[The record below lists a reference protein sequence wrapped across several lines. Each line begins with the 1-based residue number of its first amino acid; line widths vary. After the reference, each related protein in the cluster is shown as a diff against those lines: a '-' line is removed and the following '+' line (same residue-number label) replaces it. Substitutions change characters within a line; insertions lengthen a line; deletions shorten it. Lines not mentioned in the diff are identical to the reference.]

1 MPKLDGREKS
11 MAKIIL
17 DPGHVEGYNRGA
29 VSGYYEGTAMYHYA
43 YRLADKLRAAG
54 LDVGITR
61 TKITDNPSLT
71 ARGKQA
77 KGADMFVSLHSN
89 AASSAS
95 ANGVT
100 VFYSIKRNADK
111 PHATKWCNELAGLIN
126 GGTRARGAST
136 RKGSGN
142 WDYYTVIQS
151 AVAAGCPHVFLIE
164 HGFHS
169 NKKECTWL
177 MQPANM
183 EAMATLECGLIC
195 DILGVKASGGTTH
208 APASFGQKMVNTPD
222 DTLNV
227 RDAANVNGKK
237 LGALKDRSLVEVYG
251 LAGNGWV
258 LIQQGSLRGWVN
270 GKYLVEPEKT
280 FAPYIVR
287 VTADALNI
295 RKGPGTNYDV
305 AGCIRDKGSYTIIG
319 EQDGWGRLKSGAGWI
334 SLAYTTKVGDADAKP
349 ELTRILKLT
358 SPNMRGE
365 DVRWAQARLNALGYN
380 CGTPDGIFGPNTD
393 KAVKAFQRANGLS
406 QDGDIGPKT
415 WAKL

>member
-1 MPKLDGREKS
+1 MPKLGRKEKT

-17 DPGHVEGYNRGA
+17 DPGHVEGYNKGA

-43 YRLADKLRAAG
+43 HLLADKLRAAG
-54 LDVGITR
+54 MEVGVTR

-77 KGADMFVSLHSN
+77 KGADMLVSLHSN

-100 VFYSIKRNADK
+100 VFYSIKRGGDK
-111 PHATKWCNELAGLIN
+111 VHAAALSEGLAGLIN
-126 GGTRARGAST
+126 GGTRDRGAHT
-136 RKGSGN
+136 RKGSGD
-142 WDYYTVIQS
+142 WDYYTVIQA

-183 EAMATLECGLIC
+183 EAMATLECGLLC
-195 DILGVKASGGTTH
+195 DILGVKASGGT
-208 APASFGQKMVNTPD
+208 AQDPASMGQKMVNTPG

-227 RDAANVNGKK
+227 RDEANAKGTK
-237 LGALKDRSLVEVYG
+237 LGELAHGSTVEVYG
-251 LAGNGWV
+251 LADNGWA

-270 GKYLVEPEKT
+270 GKYLAEPKKT
-280 FAPYIVR
+280 FEPYIVR

-305 AGCIRDKGSYTIIG
+305 AGCIRDKGSYTIVD

-334 SLAYTTKVGDADAKP
+334 SLAYTTKAGDAGTKP

-365 DVRWAQARLNALGYN
+365 DVRWAQERLNELGYN

>member
-1 MPKLDGREKS
+1 

-17 DPGHVEGYNRGA
+17 DPGHVKGYNRGA

-43 YRLADKLRAAG
+43 YLLADKLRAAG
-54 LDVGITR
+54 VEVGVTR

-77 KGADMFVSLHSN
+77 KGADMLVSLHSN

-100 VFYSIKRNADK
+100 VFYSIKRGGDK
-111 PHATKWCNELAGLIN
+111 VHAAALSEGLAGLIN
-126 GGTRARGAST
+126 GGTRDRGANT
-136 RKGSGN
+136 RKGSGD
-142 WDYYTVIQS
+142 WDYYTVIQA

-183 EAMATLECGLIC
+183 EAMATLECGLLC
-195 DILGVKASGGTTH
+195 DILGVKASGGT
-208 APASFGQKMVNTPD
+208 AQEPASMGQKMVNTPG

-227 RDAANVNGKK
+227 RDEANAKGTK
-237 LGALKDRSLVEVYG
+237 LGELAHGSDVEVYG
-251 LAGNGWV
+251 LADNGWA

-270 GKYLVEPEKT
+270 GKYLAEPKKT
-280 FAPYIVR
+280 FEPYIVR

-305 AGCIRDKGSYTIIG
+305 AGCIRDKGSYTIVD

-334 SLAYTTKVGDADAKP
+334 SLAYTTKAGDAGTKP

-365 DVRWAQARLNALGYN
+365 DVRWAQERLNELGYN
-380 CGTPDGIFGPNTD
+380 CGKADGIFGQGTD

>member
-1 MPKLDGREKS
+1 

>member
-1 MPKLDGREKS
+1 MPKLGRKEKT

-17 DPGHVEGYNRGA
+17 DPGHVEGYNKGA

-43 YRLADKLRAAG
+43 HLLADKLRAAG
-54 LDVGITR
+54 MEVGVTR

-77 KGADMFVSLHSN
+77 KGADMLVSLHSN

-100 VFYSIKRNADK
+100 VFYSIKRGGDK
-111 PHATKWCNELAGLIN
+111 VHAAALSEGLAGLIN
-126 GGTRARGAST
+126 GGTRDRGAHT
-136 RKGSGN
+136 RKGSGD
-142 WDYYTVIQS
+142 WDYYTVIQA

-183 EAMATLECGLIC
+183 EAMATLECGLLC
-195 DILGVKASGGTTH
+195 DILGVKASGGT
-208 APASFGQKMVNTPD
+208 AQDPASMGQKMVNTPG

-227 RDAANVNGKK
+227 RDEANAKGTK
-237 LGALKDRSLVEVYG
+237 LGELAHGSTVEVYG
-251 LAGNGWV
+251 LADNGWA

-270 GKYLVEPEKT
+270 GKYLAEPKKT

-305 AGCIRDKGSYTIIG
+305 AGCIRDKGSYTIVD

-334 SLAYTTKVGDADAKP
+334 SLAYTTKVGDAGTKP

-365 DVRWAQARLNALGYN
+365 DVRWAQERLNELGYN
-380 CGTPDGIFGPNTD
+380 CGKADGIFGQGTD
-393 KAVKAFQRANGLS
+393 KAVKAFQRAQGLS

-415 WAKL
+415 WAKM

>member
-1 MPKLDGREKS
+1 

-43 YRLADKLRAAG
+43 CRLADKLRAAG

-100 VFYSIKRNADK
+100 VFYSIKRGGDK
-111 PHATKWCNELAGLIN
+111 VHAAALSKGLAGLIN
-126 GGTRARGAST
+126 GGTRDRGANT
-136 RKGSGN
+136 RKGSGD
-142 WDYYTVIQS
+142 WDYYTVIQA

-195 DILGVKASGGTTH
+195 DILGIKSSDGA
-208 APASFGQKMVNTPD
+208 AQEPASMGQKMVNTPG

-227 RDAANVNGKK
+227 RDAANAKGAK
-237 LGALKDRSLVEVYG
+237 LGELKDRSLVEVYG

-258 LIQQGSLRGWVN
+258 LIQQGALRGWVN

-305 AGCIRDKGSYTIIG
+305 AGCIRDKGSYTIVD

-334 SLAYTTKVGDADAKP
+334 SLAYTTKAGDAGTKP

-365 DVRWAQARLNALGYN
+365 DVRWAQERLNELGYN

>member
-1 MPKLDGREKS
+1 

-43 YRLADKLRAAG
+43 YLLADKLRAAG

-100 VFYSIKRNADK
+100 VFYSIKRGGDK
-111 PHATKWCNELAGLIN
+111 VHAAALSEGLAGLIN
-126 GGTRARGAST
+126 GGTRDRGANT
-136 RKGSGN
+136 RKGSGD
-142 WDYYTVIQS
+142 WDYYTVIQA
-151 AVAAGCPHVFLIE
+151 AVAAGCPHVFLVE

-169 NKKECTWL
+169 NKAECAWL
-177 MQPANM
+177 MQAGNLDTM
-183 EAMATLECGLIC
+183 AALEARLIC
-195 DILGVKASGGTTH
+195 DILGVKASGGT
-208 APASFGQKMVNTPD
+208 AQEPASMGQKMVNTPG

-227 RDAANVNGKK
+227 RGAANAKGTK
-237 LGALKDRSLVEVYG
+237 LGELKDRSLVEVYG

-258 LIQQGSLRGWVN
+258 LIQQSSLRGWVN

-305 AGCIRDKGSYTIIG
+305 AGCIRDKGSYTIVD

-334 SLAYTTKVGDADAKP
+334 SLAYTTKAGDADAKP

-365 DVRWAQARLNALGYN
+365 DVRWAQERLNELGYN

>member
-1 MPKLDGREKS
+1 MPKLGRKEKT

-17 DPGHVEGYNRGA
+17 DPGHVEGYNKGA

-43 YRLADKLRAAG
+43 HLLADKLRAAG
-54 LDVGITR
+54 MEVGVTR

-111 PHATKWCNELAGLIN
+111 PHATKWCNELAALIN

-151 AVAAGCPHVFLIE
+151 AVAAGCPHVFLVE

-169 NKKECTWL
+169 NKAECAWL

-195 DILGVKASGGTTH
+195 DILGIKASDG
-208 APASFGQKMVNTPD
+208 AAQEPVSMGQKMVNTPG

-227 RDAANVNGKK
+227 RDEASAKGAK
-237 LGALKDRSLVEVYG
+237 LGELAHGSDVEVYG
-251 LAGNGWV
+251 LADNGWA

-305 AGCIRDKGSYTIIG
+305 AGCIRDKGSYTIVD

-334 SLAYTTKVGDADAKP
+334 SLAYTTKAGDADAKP

-365 DVRWAQARLNALGYN
+365 DVRWAQERLNELGYN

>member
-1 MPKLDGREKS
+1 MPKLGRKEKT

-17 DPGHVEGYNRGA
+17 DPGHVEGYNKGA

-43 YRLADKLRAAG
+43 HLLADKLRAAG
-54 LDVGITR
+54 MEVGVTR

-77 KGADMFVSLHSN
+77 KGADMLVSLHSN

-95 ANGVT
+95 ANDVT
-100 VFYSIKRNADK
+100 VFYSIKRGGDK
-111 PHATKWCNELAGLIN
+111 VHAAALSEGLAGLIN
-126 GGTRARGAST
+126 GGTRDRGANT
-136 RKGSGN
+136 RKGSGD
-142 WDYYTVIQS
+142 WDYYTVIQA

-183 EAMATLECGLIC
+183 EAMATLECGLLC
-195 DILGVKASGGTTH
+195 DILGVKASGGT
-208 APASFGQKMVNTPD
+208 AQDPASMGQKMVNTPG

-227 RDAANVNGKK
+227 RDEANAKGTK
-237 LGALKDRSLVEVYG
+237 LGELAHGSTVEVCG
-251 LAGNGWV
+251 LADNGWV

-270 GKYLVEPEKT
+270 GKYLAEPKKT
-280 FAPYIVR
+280 FEPYIVR

-305 AGCIRDKGSYTIIG
+305 AGCIRDKGSYTIVD

-334 SLAYTTKVGDADAKP
+334 SLAYTTKAGDAGTKP

-365 DVRWAQARLNALGYN
+365 DVRWAQERLNELGYN

>member
-1 MPKLDGREKS
+1 MK
-11 MAKIIL
+11 KIIL

-29 VSGYYEGTAMYHYA
+29 VSGYYEGTAMYQYA
-43 YRLADKLRAAG
+43 HLLADKLRVAG

-71 ARGKQA
+71 ARGKKA

-100 VFYSIKRNADK
+100 VFYSIKRDSDK
-111 PHATKWCNELAGLIN
+111 AHAAVLSKGLAGLIN
-126 GGTRARGAST
+126 GGTRDRGANT
-136 RKGSGN
+136 RKGGGD
-142 WDYYTVIQS
+142 WDYYTVIQY
-151 AVAAGCPHVFLIE
+151 AVKVGCPHVFLIE

-169 NKKECTWL
+169 NKEECTWL

-183 EAMATLECGLIC
+183 EAMATLECGLLC
-195 DILGVKASGGTTH
+195 NILGIKASGST
-208 APASFGQKMVNTPD
+208 AQEPVSIGQKMVNTPGD
-222 DTLNV
+222 ILNV
-227 RDAANVNGKK
+227 RDAANAKGDK
-237 LGALKDRSLVEVYG
+237 LGELAHGSTVEAYG
-251 LAGNGWV
+251 LADNGWV

-280 FAPYIVR
+280 FEPYIVR
-287 VTADALNI
+287 VTAGALNI

-305 AGCIRDKGSYTIIG
+305 AGCIRDKGSYTIVD

-334 SLAYTTKVGDADAKP
+334 SLAYTTKAGEAGTKP
-349 ELTRILKLT
+349 ELTRILKLA

-365 DVRWAQARLNALGYN
+365 DVRWAQQRLNELGYG
-380 CGTPDGIFGPNTD
+380 CGKADGIFGQGTD
-393 KAVKAFQRANGLS
+393 KAVKVFQGANGLS

>member
-1 MPKLDGREKS
+1 MPKLGRKEKT

-17 DPGHVEGYNRGA
+17 DPGHVEGYNKGA

-43 YRLADKLRAAG
+43 HLLADKLRAAG
-54 LDVGITR
+54 MEVGVTR

-77 KGADMFVSLHSN
+77 KGADMLVSLHSN

-100 VFYSIKRNADK
+100 VFYSIKRGGDK
-111 PHATKWCNELAGLIN
+111 VHAAALSEGLAGLIN
-126 GGTRARGAST
+126 GGTRDRGANT
-136 RKGSGN
+136 RKGSGD
-142 WDYYTVIQS
+142 WDYYTVIQA

-183 EAMATLECGLIC
+183 EAMATLECGLLC
-195 DILGVKASGGTTH
+195 DILGVKASGGT
-208 APASFGQKMVNTPD
+208 AQDPASMGQKMVNTPG

-227 RDAANVNGKK
+227 RDEANAKGTK
-237 LGALKDRSLVEVYG
+237 LGELAHGSTVEVYG
-251 LAGNGWV
+251 LADNGWV

-270 GKYLVEPEKT
+270 GKYLAEPKKT
-280 FAPYIVR
+280 FEPYIVR

-305 AGCIRDKGSYTIIG
+305 AGCIRDKGSYTIVD

-334 SLAYTTKVGDADAKP
+334 SLAYTTKAGDAGTKP

-365 DVRWAQARLNALGYN
+365 DVRWAQERLNELGYN
-380 CGTPDGIFGPNTD
+380 CGKADGIFGTGTD

>member
-1 MPKLDGREKS
+1 MPKLGRKEKT

-17 DPGHVEGYNRGA
+17 DPGHVEGYNKGA

-43 YRLADKLRAAG
+43 YLLADKLRAAG
-54 LDVGITR
+54 MEVGVTR

-77 KGADMFVSLHSN
+77 KGADMLVSLHSN

-100 VFYSIKRNADK
+100 VFYSIKRGGDK
-111 PHATKWCNELAGLIN
+111 VLAAALSKGLAGLIN
-126 GGTRARGAST
+126 GGTRDRGANT
-136 RKGSGN
+136 RKGSGD
-142 WDYYTVIQS
+142 WDYYTVIQA
-151 AVAAGCPHVFLIE
+151 AVAAGCPHVFLVE

-195 DILGVKASGGTTH
+195 DILGVKASGGT
-208 APASFGQKMVNTPD
+208 AQEPASMGQKMVNTPG

-227 RDAANVNGKK
+227 RDEANAKGAK
-237 LGALKDRSLVEVYG
+237 LGELKDRSLVEVYG

-270 GKYLVEPEKT
+270 GKYLV
-280 FAPYIVR
+280 
-287 VTADALNI
+287 D
-295 RKGPGTNYDV
+295 
-305 AGCIRDKGSYTIIG
+305 YT
-319 EQDGWGRLKSGAGWI
+319 S
-334 SLAYTTKVGDADAKP
+334 KP

-358 SPNMRGE
+358 RPNMRGE

>member
-1 MPKLDGREKS
+1 MPKLGRKEKT

-17 DPGHVEGYNRGA
+17 DPGHVEGYNKGA

-43 YRLADKLRAAG
+43 HLLADKLRAAG
-54 LDVGITR
+54 MEVGVTR

-77 KGADMFVSLHSN
+77 KGADMLVSLHSN

-100 VFYSIKRNADK
+100 VFYSIKRGGDK
-111 PHATKWCNELAGLIN
+111 VHAAALSEGLAGLIN
-126 GGTRARGAST
+126 GGTRDRGAHT
-136 RKGSGN
+136 RKGSGD
-142 WDYYTVIQS
+142 WDYYTVIQA

-183 EAMATLECGLIC
+183 EAMATLECGLLC
-195 DILGVKASGGTTH
+195 DILGVKASGGT
-208 APASFGQKMVNTPD
+208 AQDPASMGQKMVNTPG

-227 RDAANVNGKK
+227 RDEANAKGTK
-237 LGALKDRSLVEVYG
+237 LGELAHGSTVEVYG
-251 LAGNGWV
+251 LADNGWA

-270 GKYLVEPEKT
+270 GKYLAEPKKT
-280 FAPYIVR
+280 FEPYIVR

-305 AGCIRDKGSYTIIG
+305 AGCIRDKGSYTIVD

-334 SLAYTTKVGDADAKP
+334 SLAYTTKAGDADAKP

-365 DVRWAQARLNALGYN
+365 DVRWAQERLNELGYN

>member
-1 MPKLDGREKS
+1 

-43 YRLADKLRAAG
+43 YLLADKLRAAG
-54 LDVGITR
+54 MEVGVTR

-77 KGADMFVSLHSN
+77 KGADMLVSLHSN

-100 VFYSIKRNADK
+100 VFYSIKRGGDK
-111 PHATKWCNELAGLIN
+111 VHAAALSEGLAGLIN
-126 GGTRARGAST
+126 GGTRDRGAHT
-136 RKGSGN
+136 RKGSGD
-142 WDYYTVIQS
+142 WDYYTVIQA

-183 EAMATLECGLIC
+183 EAMATLECGLLC
-195 DILGVKASGGTTH
+195 DILGVKASGGT
-208 APASFGQKMVNTPD
+208 AQEPASMGQKMVNTPG

-227 RDAANVNGKK
+227 RDEANAKGTK
-237 LGALKDRSLVEVYG
+237 LGELAHGSTVEVYG
-251 LAGNGWV
+251 LADNGWA

-305 AGCIRDKGSYTIIG
+305 AGCVRDKGSYTIIG

-358 SPNMRGE
+358 SPNMRGD
-365 DVRWAQARLNALGYN
+365 DVRWAQERLNELGYN
-380 CGTPDGIFGPNTD
+380 CGKADGIFGQGTD

>member
-1 MPKLDGREKS
+1 MPKLDGREKN

-43 YRLADKLRAAG
+43 CRLADKLRAAG

-100 VFYSIKRNADK
+100 VFYSIKRGGDK
-111 PHATKWCNELAGLIN
+111 VHAAALSKGLAGLIN
-126 GGTRARGAST
+126 GGTRDRGANT
-136 RKGSGN
+136 RKGSGD
-142 WDYYTVIQS
+142 WDYYTVIQA

-195 DILGVKASGGTTH
+195 DILGIKSSDGA
-208 APASFGQKMVNTPD
+208 AQEPASMGQKMVNTPG

-227 RDAANVNGKK
+227 RDAANAKGAK
-237 LGALKDRSLVEVYG
+237 LGELKDRSLVEVYG

-258 LIQQGSLRGWVN
+258 LIQQGALRGWVN

-305 AGCIRDKGSYTIIG
+305 AGCIRDKGSYTIVD

-334 SLAYTTKVGDADAKP
+334 SLAYTTKAGDAGTKP

-365 DVRWAQARLNALGYN
+365 DVRWAQERLNELGYN

>member
-1 MPKLDGREKS
+1 

-43 YRLADKLRAAG
+43 CRLADKLRAAG

-77 KGADMFVSLHSN
+77 KGADMLVSLHSN
-89 AASSAS
+89 AAGSPS
-95 ANGVT
+95 ANGAT
-100 VFYSIKRNADK
+100 VFYSIKRDADK
-111 PHATKWCNELAGLIN
+111 AHATKWCNELAGLIN

-136 RKGSGN
+136 RKGGGD

-151 AVAAGCPHVFLIE
+151 AVAAGCPHVFLVE

-169 NKKECTWL
+169 NLAECAWL

-195 DILGVKASGGTTH
+195 DILGSKASGGT
-208 APASFGQKMVNTPD
+208 AQEPASLGQKMVNTPG

-227 RDAANVNGKK
+227 RDAASVKGEK
-237 LGALKDRSLVEVYG
+237 LGELKDRSLVEVYG

-258 LIQQGSLRGWVN
+258 LIQQSSLRGWVN
-270 GKYLVEPEKT
+270 GKYLV
-280 FAPYIVR
+280 
-287 VTADALNI
+287 D
-295 RKGPGTNYDV
+295 
-305 AGCIRDKGSYTIIG
+305 YT
-319 EQDGWGRLKSGAGWI
+319 S
-334 SLAYTTKVGDADAKP
+334 KP
-349 ELTRILKLT
+349 ELTRILKLK

>member
-1 MPKLDGREKS
+1 MPKLGRKEKT

-17 DPGHVEGYNRGA
+17 DPGHVEGYNKGA

-43 YRLADKLRAAG
+43 YLLADKLRAAG

-77 KGADMFVSLHSN
+77 KGADMLVSLHSN

-100 VFYSIKRNADK
+100 VFYSIKRGGDK
-111 PHATKWCNELAGLIN
+111 VHAAALSKGLAGLIN
-126 GGTRARGAST
+126 GGTRDRGANT
-136 RKGSGN
+136 RKGSGD
-142 WDYYTVIQS
+142 WDYYTVIQA

-177 MQPANM
+177 MQPTNL
-183 EAMATLECGLIC
+183 EAMATLEAKLLL
-195 DILGVKASGGTTH
+195 DILGIKSSAGTAQEPLYTR
-208 APASFGQKMVNTPD
+208 QVNTPG

-227 RDAANVNGKK
+227 RGAANAKGTK
-237 LGALKDRSLVEVYG
+237 LGEMAHGSTVEVYG
-251 LAGNGWV
+251 LADNGWA

-280 FAPYIVR
+280 FEPYIVR

-305 AGCIRDKGSYTIIG
+305 AGCIRDKGSYTIVD

-334 SLAYTTKVGDADAKP
+334 SLAYTTKAGDAGTKP

-365 DVRWAQARLNALGYN
+365 DVRWAQERLNELGYN
-380 CGTPDGIFGPNTD
+380 CGKADGIFGQGTD

>member
-1 MPKLDGREKS
+1 

-17 DPGHVEGYNRGA
+17 DPGHVEGYNKGA

-43 YRLADKLRAAG
+43 HLLADKLRAAG
-54 LDVGITR
+54 MEVGVTR

-77 KGADMFVSLHSN
+77 KGADMLVSLHSN

-100 VFYSIKRNADK
+100 VFYSIKRGGDK
-111 PHATKWCNELAGLIN
+111 VHAAALSEGLAGLIN
-126 GGTRARGAST
+126 GGTRDRGAHT
-136 RKGSGN
+136 RKGSGD
-142 WDYYTVIQS
+142 WDYYTVIQA

-183 EAMATLECGLIC
+183 EAMATLECGLLC
-195 DILGVKASGGTTH
+195 DILGVKASGGT
-208 APASFGQKMVNTPD
+208 AQEPASMGQKMVNTPG

-227 RDAANVNGKK
+227 RDEANAKGTK
-237 LGALKDRSLVEVYG
+237 LGELAHGSTVEVYG
-251 LAGNGWV
+251 LADNGWA

-305 AGCIRDKGSYTIIG
+305 AGCVRDKGSYTIIG

-358 SPNMRGE
+358 SPNMRGD
-365 DVRWAQARLNALGYN
+365 DVRWAQERLNELGYN
-380 CGTPDGIFGPNTD
+380 CGKADGIFGQGTD

>member
-1 MPKLDGREKS
+1 MPKLGRKEKT

-17 DPGHVEGYNRGA
+17 DPGHVEGYNKGA

-43 YRLADKLRAAG
+43 HLLADKLRAAG
-54 LDVGITR
+54 MEVGVTR

-77 KGADMFVSLHSN
+77 KGADMLVSLHSN

-100 VFYSIKRNADK
+100 VFYSIKRGGDK
-111 PHATKWCNELAGLIN
+111 VHAAALSEGLAGLIN
-126 GGTRARGAST
+126 GGTRDRGANT
-136 RKGSGN
+136 RKGSGD
-142 WDYYTVIQS
+142 WDYYTVIQA

-183 EAMATLECGLIC
+183 EAMATLECGLLC
-195 DILGVKASGGTTH
+195 DILGVKASGGT
-208 APASFGQKMVNTPD
+208 AQDPASMGQKMVNTPG

-227 RDAANVNGKK
+227 RDEANAKGTK
-237 LGALKDRSLVEVYG
+237 LGELKDRSLVEVYG
-251 LAGNGWV
+251 LAGNGWA

-270 GKYLVEPEKT
+270 GKYLAEPKKT
-280 FAPYIVR
+280 FEPYIVR

-305 AGCIRDKGSYTIIG
+305 AGCIRDKGSYTIVD

-334 SLAYTTKVGDADAKP
+334 SLAYTTKAGDAGTKP

-365 DVRWAQARLNALGYN
+365 DVRWAQERLNELGYN